1 MVVRLE
7 VVKRI
12 LMTGVLV
19 VTIPH
24 SVMAVVWGMVAMA
37 AMELVLNLVATTQFC
52 TLSLWRFVRTLLPVA
67 AVTALMY
74 GTVVWGVQPRI
85 ADLHLGLRLMVQLI
99 AGVVVFGGAAALL
112 RLEALRETL
121 AIVRKIV
128 GKRC

>member
-7 VVKRI
+7 VVKRV

-24 SVMAVVWGMVAMA
+24 SVMAIVWGMVAMA
-37 AMELVLNLVATTQFC
+37 ALELVLNLVATTQFC

-74 GTVVWGVQPRI
+74 GTVVWGVQPCI
-85 ADLHLGLRLMVQLI
+85 AELHLGLRLMVQVL
-99 AGVVVFGGAAALL
+99 AGVTVFTGSAALF
-112 RLEALRETL
+112 RLESLRETL
-121 AIVRKIV
+121 AIMRKLRNK
-128 GKRC
+128 GE